1 MIVRRSLN
9 LGDLVNFHPQPWMQL
24 REEDYGLGLIVE
36 LLWTE
41 KRSAPQY
48 RVWWPN
54 YIHGS
59 VKFVHEEEDLIQV

>member
-1 MIVRRSLN
+1 MIVRKSLN
-9 LGDLVNFHPQPWMQL
+9 LGDLVSFHAQPWMQL
-24 REEDYGLGLIVE
+24 REGDYGLGLVVE
-36 LLWTE
+36 LLRT
-41 KRSAPQY
+41 SSPPQY